1 MYLTVLPVARVY
13 LVDVQPENVGSKMAA
28 TGLMSSFTTWFSAVV
43 SSSPSTFVLESTAG
57 FHRGVRLELEPG
69 DVRIGSTP
77 GADIVLRDAGIA
89 AEHAVLRVGRRPID
103 LHAIGG
109 EVRVGEN
116 IIANGYGC
124 ALQAPIDL
132 TIGEARLRISIE
144 RNQAPAPTPVESG
157 AAPARPRISKAI
169 MIAGAL
175 LLGVPALGLA
185 AMRPAAK
192 ANDLTST
199 ARAEAQGNETLSLT
213 SASKL
218 MADLP
223 AADRKF
229 IEHCLSTRPGI
240 SVRDAIAELNGCGD
254 RQTPP
259 NPGPALNA
267 EDAGRKLT
275 ERLEASGLSG
285 LRVNAGAGQV
295 IVTGSITKQQTGAW
309 TEAQQWFDGAY
320 RGRLV
325 LVANVTPTEAKKPAP
340 VVNVQAVWFG
350 ERPYIITTEG
360 NRYYKGAFLDNGWT
374 IKDIADGRIL
384 LTKDGETLALVY
396 RQ

>member
-1 MYLTVLPVARVY
+1 
-13 LVDVQPENVGSKMAA
+13 MAA
-28 TGLMSSFTTWFSAVV
+28 TGLMSSFTTWLSAVV

-57 FHRGVRLELEPG
+57 FHRGVRLVLEAG

-89 AEHAVLRVGRRPID
+89 AEHAILRVGRRSID

-109 EVRVGEN
+109 EVRVGEE

-132 TIGEARLRISIE
+132 TIGEARLRVSIE
-144 RNQAPAPTPVESG
+144 RNQAPAPTPVEPG
-157 AAPARPRISKAI
+157 DAPARPRISAAAI

-175 LLGVPALGLA
+175 LLAVPALGLA

-192 ANDLTST
+192 ADDLTSV
-199 ARAEAQGNETLSLT
+199 ARAEAPGNETLTLT
-213 SASKL
+213 AASKL

-223 AADRKF
+223 AADRRF

-240 SVRDAIAELNGCGD
+240 SVREAVAELNGCD
-254 RQTPP
+254 RQPPP

-267 EDAGRKLT
+267 EDAARKLA
-275 ERLEASGLSG
+275 EHLDASGLSG

-295 IVTGSITKQQTGAW
+295 VVTGSIMTQQTGVW
-309 TEAQQWFDGAY
+309 TGAQQWFDAAY

-325 LVANVTPTEAKKPAP
+325 LVANVTLTDAKKPAP

-350 ERPYIITTEG
+350 ERPYIITAEG

-384 LTKDGETLALVY
+384 LTKDGETMALVY

>member
-1 MYLTVLPVARVY
+1 M
-13 LVDVQPENVGSKMAA
+13 
-28 TGLMSSFTTWFSAVV
+28 TGMFSSFTNLLSAAV

-77 GADIVLRDAGIA
+77 GSDIVLRDAGIA
-89 AEHAVLRVGRRPID
+89 AEHAVLRVGRRTID

-109 EVRVGEN
+109 DVRVGEK

-124 ALQAPIDL
+124 ALQAPVDL
-132 TIGEARLRISIE
+132 TIGEAQLRISIE
-144 RNQAPAPTPVESG
+144 RNQAAPTPAGSG
-157 AAPARPRISKAI
+157 AAPARPRISKAV

-175 LLGVPALGLA
+175 LLAVPALGLA

-192 ANDLTST
+192 ANDLTSVT
-199 ARAEAQGNETLSLT
+199 RAEAQAPAPGNENPALA

-240 SVRDAIAELNGCGD
+240 SVREAIAELNGCD
-254 RQTPP
+254 RQPSPSLAAALNGTAPKEAAP
-259 NPGPALNA
+259 NALNA
-267 EDAGRKLT
+267 EEAGRKLT
-275 ERLEASGLSG
+275 ERLAASGLLG
-285 LRVNAGAGQV
+285 LRVSAAGGQV
-295 IVTGSITKQQTGAW
+295 TVTGSITKQQTGAW
-309 TEAQQWFDGAY
+309 TETQQWFDAAY

-325 LVANVTPTEAKKPAP
+325 LVANVTPTDAKKPAP
-340 VVNVQAVWFG
+340 VLNVQAVWFG
-350 ERPYIITTEG
+350 ERPYVITTEG
-360 NRYYKGAFLDNGWT
+360 NRYYKGAFLDNGWM
-374 IKDIADGRIL
+374 IKDIVDGRIL
-384 LTKDGETLALVY
+384 LAKDGETLALVY

>member
-1 MYLTVLPVARVY
+1 
-13 LVDVQPENVGSKMAA
+13 MAA
-28 TGLMSSFTTWFSAVV
+28 TGLMSSFMTWLSAVV

-89 AEHAVLRVGRRPID
+89 AEHAILRVGRRSID

-109 EVRVGEN
+109 EVRVGEE

-144 RNQAPAPTPVESG
+144 RNQAPAPTPVEPG
-157 AAPARPRISKAI
+157 DAPARPRISAAI

-175 LLGVPALGLA
+175 LLGVPALGMA

-192 ANDLTST
+192 ANDLTSV
-199 ARAEAQGNETLSLT
+199 ARAGAPGNETLSVT
-213 SASKL
+213 AASRL

-223 AADRKF
+223 AADRRF

-240 SVRDAIAELNGCGD
+240 SVRNAIAELNGCD
-254 RQTPP
+254 RQPP
-259 NPGPALNA
+259 PDLGPALNA
-267 EDAGRKLT
+267 EDAGRKFAEHLD
-275 ERLEASGLSG
+275 ASGLSG
-285 LRVNAGAGQV
+285 LRVNAGGGQV
-295 IVTGSITKQQTGAW
+295 VVTGSIMKQQTGAW
-309 TEAQQWFDGAY
+309 TGAQQWFDAAY

-325 LVANVTPTEAKKPAP
+325 LVANVTLTDAKKPTP

-350 ERPYIITTEG
+350 ERPYIITAEG